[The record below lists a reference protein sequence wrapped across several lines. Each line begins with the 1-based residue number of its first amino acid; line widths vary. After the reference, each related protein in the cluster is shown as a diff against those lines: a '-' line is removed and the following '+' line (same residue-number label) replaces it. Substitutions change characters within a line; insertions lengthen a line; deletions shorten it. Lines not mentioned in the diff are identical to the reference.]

1 LGHFNIYFGHIKKIK
16 SLSVEICALRLDFS
30 SDKITINGIRS
41 KCFDVNRTNLNNQLV
56 YGVISLSSLLI
67 DLPLKKYSPNQQQTS
82 NHKYDPKNWKQTN

>member
-41 KCFDVNRTNLNNQLV
+41 K
-56 YGVISLSSLLI
+56 
-67 DLPLKKYSPNQQQTS
+67 
-82 NHKYDPKNWKQTN
+82 